1 MIKRAKLGIAL
12 ATVAALAVA
21 SGSAWAIKTECGRV
35 GTWLGSAVGSLSWLA
50 TDTPGT
56 SATTG
61 QVSLEWVVIPP
72 NFFNYGVNHLTAG
85 KGVWEKVTPREYE
98 FSWVAY
104 GVNISATGMTP
115 IYKIRVSG
123 VIVHEDCDFANI
135 SYTTE
140 FFIPASNPNPIV
152 LPGAPATETRF
163 LLP

>member
-12 ATVAALAVA
+12 ATVAALGIA
-21 SGSAWAIKTECGRV
+21 SGSAWATKTECGRV
-35 GTWLGSAVGSLSWLA
+35 GTWLGTAGGLTWLG

-61 QVSLEWVVIPP
+61 QMSLEWVAITP
-72 NFFNYGVNHLTAG
+72 NFFNYTANHLTAG

-104 GVNISATGMTP
+104 GVNTSSTSQTP

-123 VIVHEDCDFANI
+123 VILHEDCDFANI

-140 FFIPASNPNPIV
+140 FFIPANNPTPIV
-152 LPGAPATETRF
+152 APGVPATETRF